1 MLQTTLNVIA
11 VGEPNFNVLTDSEKR
26 SFFDTLFSRIVEI
39 HKEMQTEAIAI
50 QKI

>member
-1 MLQTTLNVIA
+1 MLQTNLNVIA
-11 VGEPNFNVLTDSEKR
+11 VGEPNFDVLTDSEKR

-39 HKEMQTEAIAI
+39 HKEKQTEAIAI

>member
-1 MLQTTLNVIA
+1 MLQNNLNVIA
-11 VGEPNFNVLTDSEKR
+11 VGDPNFNVLTDSEKR

-39 HKEMQTEAIAI
+39 HKEKQTETIAL